1 MEEIVY
7 FGFLRLCLRLARLP
21 FLPKILDG
29 YGPIESATFTM
40 NSAVDVASALTMN
53 SILSVTNRLCRID
66 CAEWAVPNQLP
77 DLLSRR
83 IAHKIAH

>member
-40 NSAVDVASALTMN
+40 NSAVDVASALTVN
-53 SILSVTNRLCRID
+53 SVTNRLCRID